1 MRLELENLGK
11 DASFAHT
18 YAPNELPLEEWDL
31 RLVEP
36 ARVEGRVRRKGEEAQ
51 VIGTLTTTVETPC
64 ARCLKPVL
72 IPIKAEFF
80 ERFVRAVS
88 WRNEEQHELA
98 SEDLNLSVFD
108 GETIDLD
115 DLVRE
120 EIDLAAPVQ
129 AFCREDCKGLCP
141 VCGIDWNLKA
151 CECGTQE
158 IDSRWEKLKDLRF

>member
-11 DASFAHT
+11 DPSFAHR
-18 YAPNELPLEEWDL
+18 YAPDELPLDDRDL

-36 ARVEGRVRRKGEEAQ
+36 ARVEGRVRPKGEEVQ
-51 VIGTLTTTVETPC
+51 VSGTLTTTVETPC

-72 IPIKAEFF
+72 IPIKAEFL

-88 WRNEEQHELA
+88 WRGEEQHELA

-108 GETIDLD
+108 GETIALD
-115 DLVRE
+115 ELVRE
-120 EIDLAAPVQ
+120 EIELAIPGQV
-129 AFCREDCKGLCP
+129 FCREDCKGLCP
-141 VCGIDWNLKA
+141 VCGVDWNLKT

-158 IDSRWEKLKDLRF
+158 IDSRWEKLKGLRF

>member
-1 MRLELENLGK
+1 MRLELENLAK
-11 DASFAHT
+11 DGSFAHV
-18 YAPNELPLEEWDL
+18 YAADELALDEQDL

-36 ARVEGRVRRKGEEAQ
+36 ARVEGRIRRRAEEVQ
-51 VIGTLTTTVETPC
+51 VSGTLTTTVETPC

-72 IPIKAEFF
+72 LPIKADFS
-80 ERFVRAVS
+80 ERFVTAVS
-88 WRNEEQHELA
+88 WRSEEQHELA

-115 DLVRE
+115 GLVRE
-120 EIDLAAPVQ
+120 EIELATPVQ

-141 VCGIDWNLKA
+141 VCGVDWNLKA
-151 CECGTQE
+151 CECLTPE

>member
-11 DASFAHT
+11 DPSFAHRF
-18 YAPNELPLEEWDL
+18 APDELPLNERDL

-36 ARVEGRVRRKGEEAQ
+36 ANVEGRVRRQGDEVQ
-51 VIGTLTTTVETPC
+51 VSGTLTTTVETPC

-88 WRNEEQHELA
+88 WRDEEQHELA

-108 GETIDLD
+108 GETIALD
-115 DLVRE
+115 ELVRE
-120 EIDLAAPVQ
+120 EIELAIPGQV
-129 AFCREDCKGLCP
+129 FCREDCKGLCP
-141 VCGIDWNLKA
+141 VCGVDWNLKT

-158 IDSRWEKLKDLRF
+158 IDSRWEKLKGLRF

>member
-11 DASFAHT
+11 DASFAHSYGT
-18 YAPNELPLEEWDL
+18 DELRIEEQDL

-36 ARVEGRVRRKGEEAQ
+36 AGVAGHIRRKGEEVQ
-51 VIGTLTTTVETPC
+51 VSGTLTTTVETPC

-80 ERFVRAVS
+80 ERFVTAVS
-88 WRNEEQHELA
+88 WRTEELHELA

-108 GETIDLD
+108 GKTIELD
-115 DLVRE
+115 ELVRE
-120 EIDLAAPVQ
+120 EIELATPVQ
-129 AFCREDCKGLCP
+129 VFCREDCKGLCP

-151 CECGTQE
+151 CKCGTQA